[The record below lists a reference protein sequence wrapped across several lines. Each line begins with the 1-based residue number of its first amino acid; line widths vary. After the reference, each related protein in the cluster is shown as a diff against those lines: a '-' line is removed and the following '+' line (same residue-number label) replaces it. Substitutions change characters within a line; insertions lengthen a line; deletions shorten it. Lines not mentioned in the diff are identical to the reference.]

1 MMSLQRKI
9 LRLQEVGVI
18 ASLINLI
25 KIAPIFY
32 QKYQKNFLNF
42 SPLKSSIYACKV
54 KGFQRQRDV
63 IFFLFSLIERV
74 DNWRH
79 ISLAVMNCSSST
91 TPEDDISLK
100 GPESFTQASEKMP
113 EFPLVP
119 ASKGFCLSLDKSVES
134 LKSALKAQNIS
145 FCD

>member
-1 MMSLQRKI
+1 MYNEMVVLKLVQAMTRLALNPPEAFKDHVLQH
-9 LRLQEVGVI
+9 
-18 ASLINLI
+18 
-25 KIAPIFY
+25 
-32 QKYQKNFLNF
+32 FLNN
-42 SPLKSSIYACKV
+42 A
-54 KGFQRQRDV
+54 QR
-63 IFFLFSLIERV
+63 LIERV

-79 ISLAVMNCSSST
+79 ISLAAMNCSSST

>member
-1 MMSLQRKI
+1 MTRLALNPPEAFKDHVLQHFQNNAQRYFEK
-9 LRLQEVGVI
+9 
-18 ASLINLI
+18 
-25 KIAPIFY
+25 
-32 QKYQKNFLNF
+32 KNV
-42 SPLKSSIYACKV
+42 LKSISM
-54 KGFQRQRDV
+54 
-63 IFFLFSLIERV
+63 IFFFLSRLIERV